1 MDLKKKRYYRLGS
14 NPEKLFSFDVML
26 NELKKFGK
34 YGAAAGP
41 IYIAIQTANTETM
54 PDITTEI
61 KFDFNDISFEE
72 RIRDLIVDLVKFG
85 YI

>member
-1 MDLKKKRYYRLGS
+1 MNFNHRLGS
-14 NPEKLFSFDVML
+14 NAEKLFSFDVML

-34 YGAAAGP
+34 YAACAGP
-41 IYIAIQTANTETM
+41 IYIAVQTANTETM

-61 KFDFNDISFEE
+61 KFDFNDICFEE
-72 RIRDLIVDLVKFG
+72 RIKDLIIDLVKFG